1 MKKSLI
7 ISSLMLKMWKKE
19 IRKLLDTKMKVFI
32 ASVFTLSII
41 SIAVFGGYQITS
53 VSLQGFLN
61 GDTRSITLLTV
72 SMYLNASILTF
83 VFFIFFKAMASDQ
96 DRLSIQLSW
105 FPVNLFEKNLGYF
118 IPFSSVILSLVFC
131 MISIIM
137 VPAFFTQ
144 KAGFIFSCAF
154 LFGLLLQSFF
164 VLCLMQF
171 IYNIST
177 FLVKI
182 CKLPFGKLL
191 TLLLVILVCLIY
203 GLESLSIKGML
214 NTFTV
219 FDYNVTYF
227 ASPIFLGVIGE
238 LAYMKVNI
246 PIIIIG
252 YIGVILLSFFS
263 LFLINIKSEKRS
275 LKLFRFL
282 PIPQNKLGAL
292 IVKEVKSQCRNEENL
307 LNSILIIILVILF
320 KLKFNFQD
328 NSVIIIALAGITG
341 IIALNS
347 FGNDKKMYLAY
358 KTYNITS
365 LKVLTGKFIG
375 LCILSLIQLVIF
387 CLLLLYTPDTFKESF
402 QIILIVI
409 NSIAAFYLAGTIIP
423 LDKNNPYAGILA
435 FIFILCS
442 LIPIVF
448 IGNQIIGQTNE
459 VLKFGSIILAEI
471 LLGII
476 IALTNRWRLK
486 NE

>member
-1 MKKSLI
+1 
-7 ISSLMLKMWKKE
+7 MLKMWKKE
-19 IRKLLDTKMKVFI
+19 IRKLLDTKMKLFI
-32 ASVFTLSII
+32 ASIFTLLII

-83 VFFIFFKAMASDQ
+83 VFFVFFKAMASDQ

-118 IPFSSVILSLVFC
+118 IPFSSVILSLVLS

-144 KAGFIFSCAF
+144 NVGFMFSFAF

-164 VLCLMQF
+164 VLCLMQL
-171 IYNIST
+171 IYNISN

-191 TLLLVILVCLIY
+191 TLFLVILVCLIY

-214 NTFTV
+214 NTFTA
-219 FDYNVTYF
+219 FDYNVAYF
-227 ASPIFLGVIGE
+227 ASPIFLWIIGE

-246 PIIIIG
+246 FIIPIVFVGIILI
-252 YIGVILLSFFS
+252 SFFS

-292 IVKEVKSQCRNEENL
+292 IVKEIKSQCRNEENL
-307 LNSILIIILVILF
+307 LNFILIIMLVILF
-320 KLKFNFQD
+320 NLKFNFNN
-328 NSVIIIALAGITG
+328 NSIIIIALSGITG

-347 FGNDKKMYLAY
+347 FGSDKKMYLAY

-365 LKVLTGKFIG
+365 LKVLSGKFIG

-387 CLLLLYTPDTFKESF
+387 CFVLLYIPKTIQESF
-402 QIILIVI
+402 QIILIAI

-423 LDKNNPYAGILA
+423 LDKNNPYTGILA
-435 FIFILCS
+435 FIFLLCS
-442 LIPIVF
+442 LIPIIF
-448 IGNQIIGQTNE
+448 IGNYIIGQTNE
-459 VLKFGSIILAEI
+459 GLKIGSVI
-471 LLGII
+471 LLELLLGMI
-476 IALTNRWRLK
+476 IALTNRWRFK